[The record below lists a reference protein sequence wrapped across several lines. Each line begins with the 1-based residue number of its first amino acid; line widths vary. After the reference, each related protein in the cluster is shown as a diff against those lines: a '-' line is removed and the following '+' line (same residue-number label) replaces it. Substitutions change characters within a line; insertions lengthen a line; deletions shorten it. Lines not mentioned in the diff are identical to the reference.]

1 MSDGRKL
8 QNSTNTGR
16 KEGSSPQA
24 QASAGSGTISPG
36 RNLDAASGNVEDV
49 DELDGEGQNIIM
61 GIIAQL
67 RPGADLSR
75 ITLPTFI
82 LERKSMLE
90 RITNSLQHP
99 TYVMEA
105 HTTKDPIQRF
115 IQVVK
120 WYHSGWHITPKAVK
134 KPLNPILGE
143 FFTCY
148 WDYDDGSHGYYISE
162 QTSHHPP
169 KSSYFYMIPEHNIR
183 VDGTLAPKSRFLG
196 NSAASLMEGETV
208 LKFLDIKDAKGQP
221 EEYEITSPNAYA
233 RGILF
238 GRLKYEYCDHSII
251 KCAAS
256 DLMLDLDFKAKGF
269 ISGTYNAFEGAI
281 KRISTGE
288 ALYEVYGKWDEIIEL
303 KNLKTGEKS
312 VLFDV
317 AKAALHPPVVRPIAE
332 QAATESRRLWEPVTN
347 ALANRDH
354 TVATDEK
361 FKIEDEQRRLAKD
374 REEHGVTFFPK
385 LFKPAPAPLDF
396 ILYKDIQGTPE
407 EVTKQIL
414 SIVPILPGQKF
425 TENFELSGEKKYKL
439 EKSGQ
444 AAQAAPAPTATA
456 TAAAPEPGSVPVAAA
471 GANGQDPLANTAD
484 LKQALPE
491 DEDDEFHDAQ

>member
-1 MSDGRKL
+1 MHHHLNPKALFS
-8 QNSTNTGR
+8 GR
-16 KEGSSPQA
+16 KESTSPQT
-24 QASAGSGTISPG
+24 QAAAGTGTVSPG
-36 RNLDAASGNVEDV
+36 RALDPSANVEDV
-49 DELDGEGQNIIM
+49 DELDGDGQNIIM

-99 TYVMEA
+99 TYVIEA
-105 HTTKDPIQRF
+105 HATKDPVQRF

-148 WDYDDGSHGYYISE
+148 WDYDDGSKGYYISE

-196 NSAASLMEGETV
+196 NSAASLMEGATI

-251 KCAAS
+251 KCPAL
-256 DLMLDLDFKAKGF
+256 DLTLDLDFKAKGF
-269 ISGTYNAFEGAI
+269 ISGTYNAFEGQI

-288 ALYEVYGKWDEIIEL
+288 ALYDVYGKWDEMIEL

-317 AKAALHPPVVRPIAE
+317 AKAALHPPSVRPIAE
-332 QAATESRRLWEPVTN
+332 QAATESRRLWEPVTD
-347 ALANRDH
+347 ALAKRDH

-361 FKIEDEQRRLAKD
+361 FKIEDQQRTLAKE
-374 REEHGVTFFPK
+374 REEHGIKFLPK

-396 ILYKDIQGTPE
+396 ILYKDLHGTPE
-407 EVTKQIL
+407 EITKEIL
-414 SIVPILPGQKF
+414 SIVPILPGQQF
-425 TENFELSGEKKYKL
+425 TKDFELSGEKKYKL

-444 AAQAAPAPTATA
+444 AGEAQPTATA
-456 TAAAPEPGSVPVAAA
+456 TAAAPQAGAVPTTP
-471 GANGQDPLANTAD
+471 ANGQTPLANTSD
-484 LKQALPE
+484 LHDALPAE
-491 DEDDEFHDAQ
+491 EDEFHDAQ

>member
-317 AKAALHPPVVRPIAE
+317 AKAALHPPVARPIAE